1 MAMRRMT
8 FEQWGER
15 LATTHADPSEY
26 SRWMG
31 SSPGGTA
38 ADLGVTRQRIW
49 QLLKE
54 GKLDLLLLADNKDSK
69 VSAWIIPSAS
79 IERYRKSKPM
89 EQGDLPLSKPKRTK
103 AAR

>member
-31 SSPGGTA
+31 SSPGGAA

-49 QLLKE
+49 QLVKE
-54 GKLDLLLLADNKDSK
+54 QKLDLLLLADNKDSK
-69 VSAWIIPSAS
+69 VSAWLIPQSS
-79 IERYRKSKPM
+79 IDRYRKSKPM
-89 EQGDLPLSKPKRTK
+89 EQQDLLSSKPKRKK

>member
-1 MAMRRMT
+1 MAMRRLT
-8 FEQWGER
+8 FEQWGEL
-15 LATTHADPSEY
+15 LATSHGQPSEY

-31 SSPGGTA
+31 SSPGGAA

-54 GKLDLLLLADNKDSK
+54 GKLDLLMLADNRDAK
-69 VSAWIIPSAS
+69 VSAWLIPQGS

-89 EQGDLPLSKPKRTK
+89 EQADLLLSKPKRKK